1 MVSRLAAPDGQAVEW
16 TCSVYSKIDGW
27 MGHDGKKRAA
37 IEVLTTNIRAA
48 QGGLGCMKHMNIP
61 YDISGGKCPA

>member
-1 MVSRLAAPDGQAVEW
+1 
-16 TCSVYSKIDGW
+16 
-27 MGHDGKKRAA
+27 MGYAGKERAA

-61 YDISGGKCPA
+61 YDISGGKCPV